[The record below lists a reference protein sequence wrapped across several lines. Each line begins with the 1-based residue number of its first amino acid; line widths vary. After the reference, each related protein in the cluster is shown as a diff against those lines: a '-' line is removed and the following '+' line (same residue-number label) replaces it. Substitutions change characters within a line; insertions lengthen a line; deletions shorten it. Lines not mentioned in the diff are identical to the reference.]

1 MLRINTIFKRLR
13 GKRILIL
20 GFGREGKSSLA
31 FIQKFLPHAVVGIAD
46 KNESAFKDLT
56 INPNNPVS
64 PNNPKLYFGENY
76 FDAVNDYDIVLKT
89 PGISL
94 LGMDIDIS
102 KITSQTDLFLEEFH
116 RQIIGVT
123 GTKGKSTTS
132 SLIYH
137 LLKESGRDAILA
149 GNIGIP
155 VFDIIEKINNG
166 TVIVFELSA
175 HQLQFIHRSPHIGI
189 LLNVFEEHLDHFG
202 TFEAYRDAK
211 FNIIRKMD
219 DTDWAVTN
227 DEFCYEAAELMIHSL
242 NYQYYD
248 FDVNWDAVPLKGEHN
263 RLNIKAALCAIH
275 AYGISVSDV
284 MPHLYTFKPLEHRQE
299 LVGTFGGV
307 TFYND
312 SISTIPQAAIAAMQ
326 TIKNVTFLLLGG
338 FDREIDYTPL
348 INYLLKNPVKH
359 ILYTG
364 KAGNRMIEMLK
375 IAGYQGDI
383 KNFKDLNEAFE
394 IIKSLSVNG
403 DVCLLSPAAASYDQ
417 YKNFEERGRLFKEMA
432 SDFFA
437 GSVWK

>member
-1 MLRINTIFKRLR
+1 MLSVNTIFKRLR

-31 FIQKFLPHAVVGIAD
+31 FIQKYLPHAIVGVAD
-46 KNESAFKDLT
+46 KNAEALKDLSG
-56 INPNNPVS
+56 IAVYS
-64 PNNPKLYFGENY
+64 GENY
-76 FDAVNDYDIVLKT
+76 FDAVNDYDIVIKT

-94 LGMDIDIS
+94 KDKDIDLS

-116 RQIIGVT
+116 SQIIGVT

-132 SLIYH
+132 TLIYH
-137 LLKESGRDAILA
+137 LLKESGKDAILA

-155 VFDIIEKINNG
+155 VFDIIDQITNKSI
-166 TVIVFELSA
+166 IVFELSA

-211 FNIIRKMD
+211 LNIIRKMGE
-219 DTDWAVTN
+219 TDWAVTN
-227 DEFCYEAAELMIHSL
+227 DEFCYEAETMMVRSL
-242 NYQYYD
+242 SYQYYD
-248 FDVNWDAVPLKGEHN
+248 FGVDWDKIPLKGEHN
-263 RLNIKAALCAIH
+263 RLNVKAALCAIN
-275 AYGISVSDV
+275 AFGVPVDEV
-284 MPHLYTFKPLEHRQE
+284 LPHLYTFQPLEHRQE

-312 SISTIPQAAIAAMQ
+312 SISTIPQAAIAALQ

-348 INYLLKNPVKH
+348 IDYLLKNPVKH

-364 KAGNRMIEMLK
+364 KAGNRMCEMLQH
-375 IAGYQGDI
+375 AGYQGDI

-394 IIKSLSVNG
+394 IIKSLSKNG

-417 YKNFEERGRLFKEMA
+417 YRNFEERGRVFKTLSRE
-432 SDFFA
+432 FA
-437 GSVWK
+437 AALR

>member
-1 MLRINTIFKRLR
+1 MVRIDTIFKRLR

-31 FIQKFLPHAVVGIAD
+31 FIKKYLPHATVGVAD
-46 KNESAFKDLT
+46 KNAEALKDLG
-56 INPNNPVS
+56 NDVS
-64 PNNPKLYFGENY
+64 VYSGENY
-76 FDAVNDYDIVLKT
+76 FDAINAYDIILKT

-94 LGMDIDIS
+94 LGKDVDLS

-116 RQIIGVT
+116 DQIIGIT

-132 SLIYH
+132 TLIYH
-137 LLKESGRDAILA
+137 LLKESGKDAILA

-155 VFDIIEKINNG
+155 VFDIIEQITNKSI
-166 TVIVFELSA
+166 IVFELSA

-202 TFEAYRDAK
+202 TFEAYRNAK
-211 FNIIRKMD
+211 LNIIRKMGE
-219 DTDWAVTN
+219 TDWAVTN
-227 DEFCYEAAELMIHSL
+227 DEFCYEAETMMVRSL
-242 NYQYYD
+242 SYQYYD
-248 FDVNWDAVPLKGEHN
+248 FGVDWDKIPLKGEHN
-263 RLNIKAALCAIH
+263 RLNVKAALCAIN
-275 AYGISVSDV
+275 AFGVPVDEV
-284 MPHLYTFKPLEHRQE
+284 LPHLYTFQPLEHRQE

-312 SISTIPQAAIAAMQ
+312 SISTIPQATIAALQ

-348 INYLLKNPVKH
+348 IDYLLKNPVKH

-364 KAGNRMIEMLK
+364 KAGNRMHEMLQT
-375 IAGYQGDI
+375 AGYQGDI

-394 IIKSLSVNG
+394 IIKGLSEKG

-417 YKNFEERGRLFKEMA
+417 YRNFEERGRVFKALSREF
-432 SDFFA
+432 S
-437 GSVWK
+437 GLLR

>member
-1 MLRINTIFKRLR
+1 MVKMSTIFKRLR

-31 FIQKFLPHAVVGIAD
+31 FIQKYLPHADVGIAD
-46 KNESAFKDLT
+46 KNESAFKDLSV
-56 INPNNPVS
+56 NHNNPQ
-64 PNNPKLYFGENY
+64 NPKLFFGDNY
-76 FDAVNDYDIVLKT
+76 FDAINDYDIVLKT

-94 LGMDIDIS
+94 LNKTVDLS

-116 RQIIGVT
+116 SQIIGIT

-132 SLIYH
+132 TLIYH
-137 LLKESGRDAILA
+137 LLKESGRDTILA

-155 VFDIIEKINNG
+155 IFDVIEKITNK
-166 TVIVFELSA
+166 TIIVFELSA

-202 TFEAYRDAK
+202 TFKSYRDAK
-211 FNIIRKMD
+211 LHIIKKMGEN
-219 DTDWAVTN
+219 DWAVTN
-227 DEFCYEAAELMIHSL
+227 DEFCYEADKMMVHSL

-248 FDVNWDAVPLKGEHN
+248 FGVNWEDVPLHGAHN
-263 RLNIKAALCAIH
+263 RLNIKAALCAVY
-275 AYGISVSDV
+275 AFGIPVTEV
-284 MPHLYTFKPLEHRQE
+284 LTHLYTFKPLEHRQE

-326 TIKNVTFLLLGG
+326 TVKNVTFLLLGG
-338 FDREIDYTPL
+338 FDREIDYSPL
-348 INYLLKNPVKH
+348 IEYLIKNPIPH

-364 KAGNRMIEMLK
+364 EAGARMSEMLQN
-375 IAGYQGDI
+375 AGYQGDI

-394 IIKSLSVNG
+394 IIGSLAKSG

-417 YKNFEERGRLFKEMA
+417 YKNFEERGRIFKEFAKSFSSSA
-432 SDFFA
+432 SILL
-437 GSVWK
+437 

>member
-1 MLRINTIFKRLR
+1 MISNSVIFKRLR

-31 FIQKFLPHAVVGIAD
+31 FIKKYLPHAIVGVAD
-46 KNESAFKDLT
+46 KNAEALKDLSGVAT
-56 INPNNPVS
+56 YS
-64 PNNPKLYFGENY
+64 GENY
-76 FDAVNDYDIVLKT
+76 FDAINDYDIVLKT

-94 LGMDIDIS
+94 LGKNVDLS

-116 RQIIGVT
+116 SQIIGIT

-132 SLIYH
+132 TLIYH

-155 VFDIIEKINNG
+155 IFDIIEKVSNKTI
-166 TVIVFELSA
+166 IVFELSA

-211 FNIIRKMD
+211 LNIIRKMD
-219 DTDWAVTN
+219 DGDWAVTN
-227 DEFCYEAAELMIHSL
+227 DDFCYEADKMMIKSL

-248 FDVNWDAVPLKGEHN
+248 FDVNWDDVPLKGDHN
-263 RLNIKAALCAIH
+263 RLNIKAALCAIN
-275 AYGISVSDV
+275 AFGISADEVT
-284 MPHLYTFKPLEHRQE
+284 PYLYTFKPLEHRQE

-348 INYLLKNPVKH
+348 IEYLTKNPVKH

-364 KAGNRMIEMLK
+364 KAGNRMFEMLQS
-375 IAGYQGDI
+375 AGYQGDI
-383 KNFKDLNEAFE
+383 KKIKDLNEAFE
-394 IIKSLSVNG
+394 IIKCLSKNG

-417 YKNFEERGRLFKEMA
+417 YKNFEERGRLFKTL
-432 SDFFA
+432 SKDF
-437 GSVWK
+437 SPLS

>member
-1 MLRINTIFKRLR
+1 MLSMNAIFKRLR

-31 FIQKFLPHAVVGIAD
+31 FIQKFLPHAIVGIAD
-46 KNESAFKDLT
+46 RNESAFKDLDLSIKT
-56 INPNNPVS
+56 YS
-64 PNNPKLYFGENY
+64 GDNY
-76 FDAVNDYDIVLKT
+76 FDAVKDYDIVIKT

-94 LGMDIDIS
+94 KDKDIDLS

-116 RQIIGVT
+116 SQIIGIT

-132 SLIYH
+132 TLIYH

-155 VFDIIEKINNG
+155 IFDVIEKITNKSI
-166 TVIVFELSA
+166 IVFELSA

-202 TFEAYRDAK
+202 TFDAYRNAK
-211 FNIIRKMD
+211 LNIIRKMS

-227 DEFCYEAAELMIHSL
+227 GDFCYEADKMMVHSL

-248 FDVNWDAVPLKGEHN
+248 FGVNWDEIPLKGDHN
-263 RLNIKAALCAIH
+263 RLNVKAALCAIY
-275 AYGISVSDV
+275 AFGIPVDEV
-284 MPHLYTFKPLEHRQE
+284 IPHLYTFQPLEHRQE

-312 SISTIPQAAIAAMQ
+312 SISTIPQAAIAALQ

-348 INYLLKNPVKH
+348 IEFLTQNPVKH

-364 KAGNRMIEMLK
+364 KAGNRMFEMLQN
-375 IAGYQGDI
+375 AGYQGDI

-394 IIKSLSVNG
+394 IIKSLSKPG

-417 YKNFEERGRLFKEMA
+417 YKNFEERGRLFKKLA
-432 SDFFA
+432 SDFVEFTL
-437 GSVWK
+437 

>member
-1 MLRINTIFKRLR
+1 MVSVNAIFKRLR

-31 FIQKFLPHAVVGIAD
+31 FLQKYLPHAIVGIAD
-46 KNESAFKDLT
+46 KNESAFKDLNT
-56 INPNNPVS
+56 NHKTYS
-64 PNNPKLYFGENY
+64 GDNY

-94 LGMDIDIS
+94 LGKNVDMS
-102 KITSQTDLFLEEFH
+102 KITSQTDLFLEEFNS
-116 RQIIGVT
+116 QIIGIT

-132 SLIYH
+132 TLIYH

-155 VFDIIEKINNG
+155 IFDIIERITNKSI
-166 TVIVFELSA
+166 IVFELSA

-202 TFEAYRDAK
+202 TFDAYRDAK
-211 FNIIRKMD
+211 LNIIRKMSEK
-219 DTDWAVTN
+219 DWAVAN
-227 DEFCYEAAELMIHSL
+227 GDFCYEADKMMIHSL

-248 FDVNWDAVPLKGEHN
+248 FGVNWDEIPLKGEHN
-263 RLNIKAALCAIH
+263 RLNVKAALCAIY
-275 AYGISVSDV
+275 AFGIPVDEV
-284 MPHLYTFKPLEHRQE
+284 LPHLYTFKPLEHRQE

-312 SISTIPQAAIAAMQ
+312 SISTIPQAAIAALQ

-348 INYLLKNPVKH
+348 IEYLVKNPVEH
-359 ILYTG
+359 VLYTG
-364 KAGNRMIEMLK
+364 KAGNRMFEMLQK
-375 IAGYQGDI
+375 AGYQGDI

-394 IIKSLSVNG
+394 IIKSLSKSG

-417 YKNFEERGRLFKEMA
+417 YKNFEERGTLFKKLAYE
-432 SDFFA
+432 FFNLF
-437 GSVWK
+437 

>member
-1 MLRINTIFKRLR
+1 MVSMNTIFKRLR

-31 FIQKFLPHAVVGIAD
+31 FIKKFLPHATIGIAD
-46 KNESAFKDLT
+46 KNESAFKDLDL
-56 INPNNPVS
+56 NPNNP
-64 PNNPKLYFGENY
+64 NNPEIFFGDNY
-76 FDAVNDYDIVLKT
+76 FDAVNNYDIVLKT

-94 LGMDIDIS
+94 LGKDLDLS

-116 RQIIGVT
+116 SQIIGIT

-132 SLIYH
+132 TLIYH
-137 LLKESGRDAILA
+137 LLKESGKDAILA

-155 VFDIIEKINNG
+155 IFDIIEKINNNSI
-166 TVIVFELSA
+166 IVFELSA

-211 FNIIRKMD
+211 LNIFKRMGESD
-219 DTDWAVTN
+219 LAVTN
-227 DEFCYEAAELMIHSL
+227 DEFCYEAEKMMIHSL

-248 FDVNWDAVPLKGEHN
+248 FGVNWDDIPLRGDHN
-263 RLNIKAALCAIH
+263 RLNVKAALCSIYAF
-275 AYGISVSDV
+275 GIPIDEVL
-284 MPHLYTFKPLEHRQE
+284 PHLYTFKPLEHRQE
-299 LVGTFGGV
+299 LVGTFNGV

-312 SISTIPQAAIAAMQ
+312 SISTIPQAAIAAMK

-338 FDREIDYTPL
+338 FDREIDYSPL
-348 INYLLKNPVKH
+348 IEYLTKNPVPH

-364 KAGNRMIEMLK
+364 KAGKRMSDMLQS
-375 IAGYQGDI
+375 AGYQGDI

-394 IIKSLSVNG
+394 IIRSLSKNG

-417 YKNFEERGRLFKEMA
+417 YKNFEERGRFFKSLSE
-432 SDFFA
+432 SF
-437 GSVWK
+437 

>member
-1 MLRINTIFKRLR
+1 MLSMNAIFKRLR

-20 GFGREGKSSLA
+20 GFGREGRSSLA
-31 FIQKFLPHAVVGIAD
+31 FIQKFLPHAIVGIAD
-46 KNESAFKDLT
+46 RNESAFKDLDLSIKT
-56 INPNNPVS
+56 YS
-64 PNNPKLYFGENY
+64 GDNY
-76 FDAVNDYDIVLKT
+76 FDAVKDYDIVIKT

-94 LGMDIDIS
+94 KDKDIDLS

-116 RQIIGVT
+116 SQIIGIT

-132 SLIYH
+132 TLIYH

-155 VFDIIEKINNG
+155 IFDVIEKITNKSI
-166 TVIVFELSA
+166 IVFELSA
-175 HQLQFIHRSPHIGI
+175 HQLQFIHHSPHIGI

-202 TFEAYRDAK
+202 TFDAYRNAK
-211 FNIIRKMD
+211 LNIIRKMS

-227 DEFCYEAAELMIHSL
+227 GDFCYEADKMMVHSL

-248 FDVNWDAVPLKGEHN
+248 FGVNWDEIPLKGDHN
-263 RLNIKAALCAIH
+263 RLNVKAALCAIY
-275 AYGISVSDV
+275 AFGIPVDEV
-284 MPHLYTFKPLEHRQE
+284 IPHLYTFQPLEHRQE

-312 SISTIPQAAIAAMQ
+312 SISTIPQAAIAALQ

-348 INYLLKNPVKH
+348 IEFLTQNPVKH

-364 KAGNRMIEMLK
+364 KAGNRMFEMLQN
-375 IAGYQGDI
+375 AGYQGNI

-394 IIKSLSVNG
+394 IIKSLSKPG

-417 YKNFEERGRLFKEMA
+417 YKNFEERGRLFKKLA
-432 SDFFA
+432 SDFVEFTL
-437 GSVWK
+437 